1 MSITEK
7 LTKYELS
14 EKLQACL
21 KMEMECADVYH
32 TLVMLFPKR
41 LFPDARELFQTLAEW
56 EERHAD
62 IIAIGIQFNNIND
75 IPDIIVP
82 DEMSLIN
89 ITLGIAQDIKS
100 RLQVSRI
107 TLKMALSMVLKLEE
121 SAGESYLQDVMT
133 KQTDS
138 DVILY
143 LQQFYKDEKTHAE
156 MIKELMLKK
165 GFLSLASYNLF
176 EAG

>member
-7 LTKYELS
+7 LSKHGLS

-21 KMEMECADVYH
+21 KMEMQCADVYH
-32 TLVMLFPKR
+32 TLVTLFPER
-41 LFPDARELFQTLAEW
+41 LFPDARELFKTLADW

-62 IIAIGIQFNNIND
+62 IIAISIQFNNVD
-75 IPDIIVP
+75 EIPDIIVP

-89 ITLGIAQDIKS
+89 VTLGIAQDIKS
-100 RLQVSRI
+100 RLDDSRI
-107 TLKMALSMVLKLEE
+107 TLKMALSMILKLEE

-138 DVILY
+138 EVILY

-165 GFLSLASYNLF
+165 DFLTTVSYN
-176 EAG
+176 

>member
-7 LTKYELS
+7 LSKYGLS

-21 KMEMECADVYH
+21 KMEMQCADVYH
-32 TLVMLFPKR
+32 TLVTLFPER

-62 IIAIGIQFNNIND
+62 IIAISIQFNNVD
-75 IPDIIVP
+75 EIPDIIVP
-82 DEMSLIN
+82 DEMSMIN
-89 ITLGIAQDIKS
+89 VTLGIAQDIKS
-100 RLQVSRI
+100 RLDDSRI
-107 TLKMALSMVLKLEE
+107 TLKMALSMILKLEE
-121 SAGESYLQDVMT
+121 SAGESYLQDIMT

-138 DVILY
+138 EVILY

-165 GFLSLASYNLF
+165 DFLTTVSYN
-176 EAG
+176 